1 VPSGLVLEP
10 SKANTVAKFTFG
22 VPLTKQNLKRV
33 AQFQFNLTLEQE
45 PPTAEKPWR
54 LPTR

>member
-1 VPSGLVLEP
+1 
-10 SKANTVAKFTFG
+10 VAKFTFG